1 MSIIQKYNYIMDLS
15 NLELGKDC
23 DKELFDNIDKKIKL
37 RFEKQKKTSRTL
49 IEGLHYFFTSEET
62 DVFCQKMKKKLGTS
76 CLKTILPDGTT
87 EIGFNGDHRMTL
99 KKLFIEELHIDKD
112 QIVI

>member
-49 IEGLHYFFTSEET
+49 IEGLHYFFYIRRNRCVLSKDE
-62 DVFCQKMKKKLGTS
+62 KKIRYVMFKNNFTRRNNRNW
-76 CLKTILPDGTT
+76 I
-87 EIGFNGDHRMTL
+87 
-99 KKLFIEELHIDKD
+99 
-112 QIVI
+112 